1 MDSLKEE
8 MAKFLNEE
16 IAQMD
21 DKAGY
26 LRGFRVRQ
34 NASIAQL
41 KIATME
47 KRLWSAKVTWYNRWF
62 HEVVDV
68 HLGLKRWDVLVGLMR
83 HEAENG

>member
-34 NASIAQL
+34 IASIAQL
-41 KIATME
+41 KVATTE
-47 KRLWSAKVTWYNRWF
+47 KRLWSAKVTWYSRWF
-62 HEVVDV
+62 HHVVDV
-68 HLGLKRWDVLVGLMR
+68 HVGLKRGDVMVELMR

>member
-16 IAQMD
+16 IANME
-21 DKAGY
+21 DKTGY

-34 NASIAQL
+34 IASIAQL
-41 KIATME
+41 RVATTE

-68 HLGLKRWDVLVGLMR
+68 HIGLSRWELLIGLMR